1 MGIKFMAAQRGI
13 EVRALSIDTEA
24 DWDAHPRRLCSPQT
38 PEGDCWLSR
47 HPRVTNRY
55 LADHNTE
62 PKPFRW
68 KADPDK
74 IIAAAS
80 RRHQTLD
87 SIH

>member
-1 MGIKFMAAQRGI
+1 MSTVCLPTLLPTARTSTYFAAVTKRRVRRGAFGG
-13 EVRALSIDTEA
+13 VVDL
-24 DWDAHPRRLCSPQT
+24 QT
-38 PEGDCWLSR
+38 AI
-47 HPRVTNRY
+47 NRY
-55 LADHNTE
+55 LADHNTD

-80 RRHQTLD
+80 RGHQTLD